1 VARIATSPI
10 SSATIVSVIQSHPI
24 SLDDCFF
31 YHTIDIPGVGLMRGQ
46 WDLRSSVDAYLGGI
60 SLAKRRVLEIGPAS
74 GFLTFLMEQRG
85 ADVVACEL
93 PHGSQWDLV
102 PYAGADL
109 QDYVRDREALHR
121 RLVNGFWFGHRA
133 FGSTSSVVY
142 SPVYDLPREVGTVD
156 LATFSMVLRHLREP
170 FRALEAVQAH
180 VKTHLVITELFPWG
194 LMPTEIQAELS
205 PRQFPPA
212 DAQEPYGAV
221 SASSARL
228 IASQPPVAWFA
239 PDAERQQPRDT
250 WWDLTPSVLR
260 QFLGVLGFRVVSLRY
275 HFQVHDPSYQWTK
288 PQGEVLRPTYHP
300 CFTIVAER
308 TRQERS
314 SRP

>member
-1 VARIATSPI
+1 M
-10 SSATIVSVIQSHPI
+10 SVIQSHPI
-24 SLDDCFF
+24 PLDDCFF

-60 SLAKRRVLEIGPAS
+60 PLANRRVLEIGPAS

-109 QDYVRDREALHR
+109 RDYVRDREALHR

-133 FGSTSSVVY
+133 FGSRATVVY
-142 SPVYDLPREVGTVD
+142 CPVYDLPREVGTVD

-170 FRALEAVQAH
+170 FRALQAVAAH
-180 VKTHLVITELFPWG
+180 VKTSLVITELFPWG
-194 LMPTEIQAELS
+194 LMPDEIQAELS
-205 PRQFPPA
+205 PRPLPPSVA
-212 DAQEPYGAV
+212 HEPHGAV
-221 SASSARL
+221 SASLARL

-260 QFLGVLGFRVVSLRY
+260 QFLAVLGFSVVSERY

-300 CFTIVAER
+300 CFTIVGER
-308 TRQERS
+308 PRSERS
-314 SRP
+314 HGP